1 MSVKEQVLLLLEESR
16 DKALSGQEI
25 ADRLKVTRAAVWKAV
40 KGLQAEG
47 YAIEGVNNKGYL
59 LEKAPDILSAA
70 YIEQALRK
78 AKITLAVQ
86 TEKEVVSTNTLLGQ
100 YVAAGE
106 TRDMVLLAEEQ
117 SAGKG
122 RRGRS
127 FFSPEGTGLYMSLLL
142 HPDAT
147 PAEATM
153 LTTLAA
159 AAEAAALEAVTGQP
173 VQIKWVNDVWLRG
186 RKISG
191 ILTEGSASLEEGKLQ
206 YVIVGIGIN
215 IYEPKGGFPEEIKE
229 VAGALLPH
237 DISRENM
244 RNRIASELL
253 IRFMQ
258 FYREFPRKV
267 YLEEY
272 RKRCFV
278 IGKQVR
284 IITPDGAPV
293 PLRDGKNRSDALV
306 LGVDEDCHL
315 QVRYE
320 DGTEEFL
327 SNGEISI
334 RM

>member
-1 MSVKEQVLLLLEESR
+1 
-16 DKALSGQEI
+16 
-25 ADRLKVTRAAVWKAV
+25 
-40 KGLQAEG
+40 
-47 YAIEGVNNKGYL
+47 
-59 LEKAPDILSAA
+59 
-70 YIEQALRK
+70 
-78 AKITLAVQ
+78 
-86 TEKEVVSTNTLLGQ
+86 
-100 YVAAGE
+100 
-106 TRDMVLLAEEQ
+106 
-117 SAGKG
+117 
-122 RRGRS
+122 
-127 FFSPEGTGLYMSLLL
+127 MSLLL

-159 AAEAAALEAVTGQP
+159 AAETAALEAVTGQP

-206 YVIVGIGIN
+206 YAIVGIGIN

-229 VAGALLPH
+229 VAGALLSH